1 MLFFL
6 FHFFFVSLQS
16 KHGLRTVQTSRVK
29 NKRWL
34 LFKTFR
40 NLQVERTTQIIM
52 DALTGLV
59 GVFLFSEYRFPAST
73 LNVGRGFVH
82 FLCLYTSKVLAGYF
96 VWWHDALVYN

>member
-16 KHGLRTVQTSRVK
+16 KHGLRTMQTSWVK
-29 NKRWL
+29 ISVGYYSKRSETCRL
-34 LFKTFR
+34 KEHTM
-40 NLQVERTTQIIM
+40 IIM
-52 DALTGLV
+52 GTLTGIV
-59 GVFLFSEYRFPAST
+59 GVFLFSLYRFPAST

-96 VWWHDALVYN
+96 VWWRDALV